1 MSIMLSYCTAIANIL
16 QVFTQLRAVCDAGT
30 GSVEAGAA
38 RDDLI
43 KRVGSKSAL
52 GEYLAT
58 LTRRCALLSFG
69 RQMLAEVRSSSA
81 SVLPYCYCASACTV
95 AKCSMS

>member
-1 MSIMLSYCTAIANIL
+1 
-16 QVFTQLRAVCDAGT
+16 VCDAGT

-69 RQMLAEVRSSSA
+69 RQMLAEVRPVVKA
-81 SVLPYCYCASACTV
+81 V
-95 AKCSMS
+95 ALVCLLLCSRLSRLRVAAYAL

>member
-1 MSIMLSYCTAIANIL
+1 LLHCTAHVL
-16 QVFTQLRAVCDAGT
+16 QVFTQLRAVCDAGA

-69 RQMLAEVRSSSA
+69 RQMLAEVRP
-81 SVLPYCYCASACTV
+81 VV
-95 AKCSMS
+95 K